1 MGTTARSPRYR
12 WKEGKEADLREF
24 VEGRV
29 LQGATI
35 TQALK
40 EYAEKN
46 RISWLTAR
54 WKYYQVRN
62 QGTEG
67 RESRDGET
75 EPAAM
80 EGPQSREEGF
90 LDYLQDLVRSTEES
104 GQDIVPFIKGLS
116 RMAVLS
122 KEGTRLREEIAGLRK
137 RIREA
142 ARVIE
147 EHSANLAR
155 WLEQSQ
161 VDRVSSLK
169 EFSSAMEEDLKAL
182 RDTRESLAGV

>member
-1 MGTTARSPRYR
+1 
-12 WKEGKEADLREF
+12 
-24 VEGRV
+24 
-29 LQGATI
+29 
-35 TQALK
+35 
-40 EYAEKN
+40 
-46 RISWLTAR
+46 
-54 WKYYQVRN
+54 
-62 QGTEG
+62 
-67 RESRDGET
+67 
-75 EPAAM
+75 
-80 EGPQSREEGF
+80 
-90 LDYLQDLVRSTEES
+90 
-104 GQDIVPFIKGLS
+104 
-116 RMAVLS
+116 MAVLS

>member
-1 MGTTARSPRYR
+1 
-12 WKEGKEADLREF
+12 
-24 VEGRV
+24 
-29 LQGATI
+29 
-35 TQALK
+35 
-40 EYAEKN
+40 
-46 RISWLTAR
+46 
-54 WKYYQVRN
+54 
-62 QGTEG
+62 
-67 RESRDGET
+67 
-75 EPAAM
+75 
-80 EGPQSREEGF
+80 
-90 LDYLQDLVRSTEES
+90 
-104 GQDIVPFIKGLS
+104 
-116 RMAVLS
+116 MAVLS

-169 EFSSAMEEDLKAL
+169 EFSSAMEEGLKAL